1 MAMLSILRK
10 TMPGDVKGILDA
22 IVQILM
28 VSFRRIFLYKESTS
42 RPIMCNIPP
51 DETIDI
57 ILITC
62 TVATTVPLASPSMIF
77 VICLT

>member
-10 TMPGDVKGILDA
+10 TMPGDVKGI

-77 VICLT
+77 VIYLT

>member
-10 TMPGDVKGILDA
+10 TMPGDVKGI

-62 TVATTVPLASPSMIF
+62 TVAMTVPLASPSMIF

>member
-10 TMPGDVKGILDA
+10 TMPGDVKGI

>member
-10 TMPGDVKGILDA
+10 TMPGDVKGI

-51 DETIDI
+51 DETINI

>member
-10 TMPGDVKGILDA
+10 TMPGDVKGV

>member
-1 MAMLSILRK
+1 MAVLSILRK
-10 TMPGDVKGILDA
+10 TMPGDVKGI

-51 DETIDI
+51 DEAIDI

>member
-10 TMPGDVKGILDA
+10 TMPGDVKGI

-51 DETIDI
+51 DEAIDI

>member
-1 MAMLSILRK
+1 MAVLSILRK
-10 TMPGDVKGILDA
+10 TMPGDVKGI

>member
-1 MAMLSILRK
+1 MLSILRK
-10 TMPGDVKGILDA
+10 TMPGDVKGI

-62 TVATTVPLASPSMIF
+62 TVAMTVPLASPSMIF

>member
-10 TMPGDVKGILDA
+10 TMPGDVKGI

-57 ILITC
+57 ILMTC

>member
-1 MAMLSILRK
+1 MLSILRK
-10 TMPGDVKGILDA
+10 TMPGDVKGI